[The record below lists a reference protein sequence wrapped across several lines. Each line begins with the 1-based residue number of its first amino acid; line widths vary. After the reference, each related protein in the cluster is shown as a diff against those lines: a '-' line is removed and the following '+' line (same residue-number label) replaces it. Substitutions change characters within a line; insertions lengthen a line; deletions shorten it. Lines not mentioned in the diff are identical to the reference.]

1 MCGVGFSQV
10 LDDLGGLHHRGVLI
24 IRGTL
29 LDSFSIAMLLSLLM
43 LTFKFASVKAV
54 IELPTQSL
62 KDMDVFDPLLLALV
76 ILFSGRSTR
85 TLRR

>member
-1 MCGVGFSQV
+1 MCGVGISQV
-10 LDDLGGLHHRGVLI
+10 LELLAVSTIEGVHV

-29 LDSFSIAMLLSLLM
+29 LGFSSIVMLLSLPM

-54 IELPTQSL
+54 TDSATQSL
-62 KDMDVFDPLLLALV
+62 NDTDVFNPFLLALV